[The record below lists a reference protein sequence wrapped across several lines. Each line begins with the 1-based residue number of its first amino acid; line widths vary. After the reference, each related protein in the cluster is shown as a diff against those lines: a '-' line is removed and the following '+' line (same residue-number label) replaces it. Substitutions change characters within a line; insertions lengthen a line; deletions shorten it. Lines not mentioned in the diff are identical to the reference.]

1 MHDLRKYIRVL
12 ETYQEEDSTFSSDGM
27 LYDLNQIF
35 ALTED
40 HPIAY
45 VSTQDLIWLL
55 AGYQPAPEDVT
66 RMDNADLAVPILVT
80 VYEGNKWL
88 IVDGFHRLLRSIRDH
103 VTILPC
109 RVVTPAMMES
119 SRLQ

>member
-1 MHDLRKYIRVL
+1 MHDLRKYIKVL
-12 ETYQEEDSTFSSDGM
+12 ETYQEEGSTFSSDGI
-27 LYDLNQIF
+27 LYNLNQLF
-35 ALTED
+35 ALTEN

-55 AGYQPAPEDVT
+55 ETYQPVPEDMT